1 VRSLTFPTVAAA
13 AAVAAAQWG
22 LARVRFEKRIRMTPQ
37 EFQDEMKSMEA
48 DPKVRLRREQ
58 GARSHTA
65 R

>member
-1 VRSLTFPTVAAA
+1 MLPTVAAA

-22 LARVRFEKRIRMTPQ
+22 LARLRFEKRIRMTPQ
-37 EFQDEMKSMEA
+37 EFQEEMKGMEA

-58 GARSHTA
+58 GSRSHTA